1 MKTLPTT
8 FRADGGTRAQ
18 RLRDAWRRHRF
29 WLIVGTVFVV
39 VTGGGL
45 ILGTS
50 GQRSAGELSITNPAP
65 DGAQAAATVLAGQGV
80 DVTATDSMATTTAAL
95 GANGQGSSTVLVFD
109 PQQLLSP
116 EQGAELAASAAEHG
130 SKIVAITPGPLLVG
144 KFSGEL
150 ASAGSLNTGREG
162 IAANCAQPDALAAG
176 SIVAPGS
183 AGGAPGAPGGTV
195 VKVYLGPESCFAPSG
210 TAGAAGLLATTADG
224 AVSALGSAAVVS
236 NDGLARAG
244 NAALTFR
251 LLGSRKNLVWYTASA
266 KDIPVSAQPPSL
278 AELTPQWVFPASAWL
293 LLVGVIGM
301 LWRGRRD
308 GPLVVEP
315 MPVVVKASETVAGRA
330 RLYQDAKAVDTA
342 ARTLQD
348 ATLNRLSHTLRLGG
362 VAPPEAVAE
371 AVSVHLGRDHQA
383 LFALLIHDVPRT
395 EKDMLT
401 MATQLAA
408 LEEEVARR

>member
-1 MKTLPTT
+1 MKALPTT

-18 RLRDAWRRHRF
+18 RLHDAWRRHRF

-65 DGAQAAATVLAGQGV
+65 EGAQAAATVLAGRGV
-80 DVTATDSMATTTAAL
+80 DVTATDSLTATTAAL

-144 KFSGEL
+144 KLSGEL
-150 ASAGSLNTGREG
+150 SSAGSLSTGGEG
-162 IAANCAQPDALAAG
+162 IAANCSQPDALAAG

-183 AGGAPGAPGGTV
+183 AGGAPGAAGGTV

-224 AVSALGSAAVVS
+224 AVSAIGSAAVVS
-236 NDGLARAG
+236 NHGLARAG

-251 LLGSRKNLVWYTASA
+251 LLGSRENLVWYTASA

-308 GPLVVEP
+308 GPLVLEP
-315 MPVVVKASETVAGRA
+315 MPVVVKASETVTGRA

-342 ARTLQD
+342 ARTLQH
-348 ATLNRLSHTLRLGG
+348 ATLNRLAHTLRLGG
-362 VAPPEAVAE
+362 AAPPEAVAE
-371 AVSVHLGRDHQA
+371 AVSVHLGRDRQA